1 MGNNRRKT
9 AKKILALALALQLAA
24 VPAALAAEGTGSSQP
39 AASAS
44 SALESAPETG
54 TGSESSQPLEEV
66 SGQPSATPAP
76 EATTAPEETP
86 APEASE
92 APAETP
98 APTQEPAPSEEPGGE
113 EDSGEEPSE
122 EEPSEDETTEDELS
136 QNLEESQLQVFD
148 AGSMLITGGHA
159 TYMSGY
165 GDGTFRPENSMT
177 RAEAAK
183 VLYELL
189 AAKPPVSGT
198 NFDDVATG
206 LWYTTA
212 INALYLKGVVGGDGS
227 GNFYPEDDI
236 TRVEYIKM
244 LCVALGITA
253 TGGSV
258 TYSDV
263 PRDHWGYSYICVAVA
278 KGWATGE
285 GGKFRPDQPITRAE
299 ATKITNIA
307 LGRTG
312 DGFAAD
318 RNEQK
323 FTDVPSGHWAYLHVA
338 EAAEP
343 KVDASAGIGTG
354 TITGNELRV
363 RTGPGPTY
371 GVIGYLNKGDVVTV
385 LSTANS
391 GWVQIRT
398 AGGVTGYVSSTYI
411 TVHTNSNPGG
421 GGNGDQPSTDPNG
434 NLSAGDSAR
443 VTATDGLRLRESPVN
458 GETIRL
464 MSYGSVVT
472 VVDVSQDPWLQV
484 RTADGTTGYAHSDY
498 LTPYTPGVAS
508 SLNLSAS
515 NLTLHQYETVRLDV
529 STDVTLSDIT
539 WSSSNSG
546 AADVG
551 YMVTYSDSS
560 GGAMI
565 YGYGVGSATITFRDA
580 GGNVSKSVNVTVTAA
595 EPVRFA
601 YGEENSPRANVAF
614 NLTAVTDSSRS
625 AVRFEVA
632 GGSSY
637 TTSQYETQ
645 SRKSSYGLPTNTVR
659 VFHQSVTFP
668 SAGTYKVRAY
678 SQSGSGWSSGYYE
691 FEVVVSAAP
700 TSVTATSYDKRRVST
715 EGLNRISDFEG
726 AFPEVADDPIVA
738 GYPTVGHGYVVPV
751 NTTFYNN
758 LTEAEL
764 FAQLVEIA
772 NESFSPAVESFR
784 SQHNLKMSQ
793 AQFDALTSFVFN
805 LGTGTLNEK
814 GNWTSAVIV
823 NAVDPTPIKSMGSAS
838 GTLNAGDANIFS
850 NTSLDSSAIVTVPNG
865 ATVTVTD
872 YQAYRSTTQ
881 QEVWYKVKY
890 GDYTGWMPAGYVR
903 LDGSWTHDLAYAD
916 STVLAN
922 NFLQWNQAGGGV
934 VWEGLVIR
942 RLAECKIFFFG
953 NYKAA
958 TPGDSDYRYNIYGFD
973 FPLSAEAYDY
983 RRN

>member
-9 AKKILALALALQLAA
+9 VKKILALALALQLAA
-24 VPAALAAEGTGSSQP
+24 APAALAAENTGSSQP
-39 AASAS
+39 ATSAS
-44 SALESAPETG
+44 SAVEAAPETG

-66 SGQPSATPAP
+66 SGQPTAAPTP
-76 EATTAPEETP
+76 EATTAPAETP

-113 EDSGEEPSE
+113 EESGEEPAE
-122 EEPSEDETTEDELS
+122 EEPAEEEPAEEEPAEDELS

-323 FTDVPSGHWAYLHVA
+323 FTDVPSSHWAYLHVA

-343 KVDASAGIGTG
+343 KVDTSAGIGTG
-354 TITGNELRV
+354 TITGNGVRV
-363 RTGPGPTY
+363 RTGPGTNY
-371 GVIGYLNKGDVVTV
+371 GILTALNTGDVVTV

-391 GWVQIRT
+391 AWVQVRT
-398 AGGVTGYVSSTYI
+398 ASGVTGYVSSTYI
-411 TVHTNSNPGG
+411 TVHTNSNPG
-421 GGNGDQPSTDPNG
+421 PSTDPNG

-443 VTATDGLRLRESPVN
+443 VTATDGLRLRESPIN
-458 GETIRL
+458 GETIQL

-508 SLNLSAS
+508 SLNLSAT

-565 YGYGVGSATITFRDA
+565 YGYGPGTATITFRDA

-614 NLTAVTDSSRS
+614 DLIAVTDNSRS

-645 SRKSSYGLPTNTVR
+645 SRQSSYGLPTNTVR

-668 SAGTYKVRAY
+668 SAGTYTVRAY

-700 TSVTATSYDKRRVST
+700 TSVTATSYDSRRVST

-738 GYPTVGHGYVVPV
+738 GHPTVGHGYVVPV
-751 NTTFYNN
+751 NTAFYNN

-764 FAQLVEIA
+764 FAQLVQIA
-772 NESFSPAVESFR
+772 NESFSPAVEAFR
-784 SQHNLKMSQ
+784 SKHNLKMSQ

-805 LGTGTLNEK
+805 LGPGTLNESA
-814 GNWTSAVIV
+814 NWTSAVIV

-850 NTSLDSSAIVTVPNG
+850 DTSLDSSVVVTVPHT

-881 QEVWYKVKY
+881 QEVWYKVTY
-890 GDYTGWMPAGYVR
+890 GGQTGWMPAGNVR

>member
-1 MGNNRRKT
+1 MRNNRRYT
-9 AKKILALALALQLAA
+9 AKKIAALLLALQLAS
-24 VPAALAAEGTGSSQP
+24 VPAALAAAGGESPAPGTGQEETALESSLSSLVGEEPVSSQP
-39 AASAS
+39 MEEAPAESQAPQATPS
-44 SALESAPETG
+44 SE
-54 TGSESSQPLEEV
+54 
-66 SGQPSATPAP
+66 ATPAP
-76 EATTAPEETP
+76 ESTESPEGTGSPESTESPESSP
-86 APEASE
+86 APEG
-92 APAETP
+92 TP
-98 APTQEPAPSEEPGGE
+98 APTQEPEEC
-113 EDSGEEPSE
+113 
-122 EEPSEDETTEDELS
+122 S
-136 QNLEESQLQVFD
+136 QELEENQAQVFE
-148 AGSMLITGGHA
+148 AGSLLVTGGHA
-159 TYMSGY
+159 TYMEGY
-165 GDGTFRPENSMT
+165 GDGTFRPDRTMT
-177 RAEAAK
+177 RAEASQ
-183 VLYELL
+183 VLYQLL

-198 NFDDVATG
+198 AFDDVPSSQ
-206 LWYTTA
+206 WFYTA
-212 INALYLKGVVGGDGS
+212 INALYQKGVVGGDGS
-227 GNFYPEDDI
+227 GKFYPNDPI
-236 TRVEYIKM
+236 TRVEFLKM
-244 LCVALGITA
+244 LCICMGV
-253 TGGSV
+253 TGTGSV
-258 TYSDV
+258 TYDDV
-263 PRDHWGYSYICVAVA
+263 SSDHWGYSYICAAVA
-278 KGWATGE
+278 KGWASGYGDGT
-285 GGKFRPDQPITRAE
+285 FRPDQAMTRAE
-299 ATKITNIA
+299 ATKMVNVA

-323 FTDVPSGHWAYLHVA
+323 FTDVPKSHWAFLHVA

-343 KVDASAGIGTG
+343 KVDMSTGIGTG

-371 GVIGYLNKGDVVTV
+371 EVIDYLNKGDVVTV

-398 AGGVTGYVSSTYI
+398 ARGVLGYVSSTYI
-411 TVHTNSNPGG
+411 TVKLNSSGPDD
-421 GGNGDQPSTDPNG
+421 GNDGPSTDPNG
-434 NLSAGDSAR
+434 NLAAGDTAR
-443 VTATDGLRLRESPVN
+443 VTATAGLWLRKAPVDGEQVK
-458 GETIRL
+458 L
-464 MSYGSVVT
+464 MNYGSIVT
-472 VVDVSQDPWLQV
+472 VVDVSQDPWVQV
-484 RTADGTTGYAHSDY
+484 RMSDGTTGYAHSDY
-498 LTPYTPGVAS
+498 MAPYTPGVAS
-508 SLNLSAS
+508 SLSLSAT

-529 STDVTLSDIT
+529 STDVSLSDIT

-546 AADVG
+546 AANVG
-551 YMVTYSDSS
+551 YMVSYSDSS

-565 YGYGVGSATITFRDA
+565 YGYGAGSATITFRDA

-614 NLTAVTDSSRS
+614 DLIAVTDNSRS
-625 AVRFEVA
+625 AVRFEVV

-637 TTSQYETQ
+637 TTDQYETQ
-645 SRKSSYGLPTNTVR
+645 SRQSSYGLPTNTVR

-668 SAGTYKVRAY
+668 SADTYTVRAY

-691 FEVVVSAAP
+691 FEVVVSSAP
-700 TSVTATSYDKRRVST
+700 TSVTATSYDSRRVST

-764 FAQLVEIA
+764 FAQLVQIA
-772 NESFSPAVESFR
+772 NESFSPAVEAFR
-784 SQHNLKMSQ
+784 SKHNLKMSQ

-805 LGTGTLNEK
+805 LGPGTLNESA
-814 GNWTSAVIV
+814 NWTSAVIV
-823 NAVDPTPIKSMGSAS
+823 NAVDPAPIRSMGSAS

-850 NTSLDSSAIVTVPNG
+850 DTSLDSSVVVTVPHG
-865 ATVTVTD
+865 AEVTVTD

-881 QEVWYKVKY
+881 QEVWYKVEY
-890 GDYTGWMPAGYVR
+890 GDYTGWMPTGYVR
-903 LDGSWTHDLAYAD
+903 LSGSWTHDLAYAD

-922 NFLQWNQAGGGV
+922 NILQWNQAGGG

-973 FPLSAEAYDY
+973 FPLGAEAYDY
-983 RRN
+983 RKY

>member
-9 AKKILALALALQLAA
+9 VKKILALALALQLAA
-24 VPAALAAEGTGSSQP
+24 APAALAAENTGSSQP
-39 AASAS
+39 ATSAS
-44 SALESAPETG
+44 SAVEAAPETG

-66 SGQPSATPAP
+66 SGQPTAAPTP

-113 EDSGEEPSE
+113 EESGEDTA
-122 EEPSEDETTEDELS
+122 EDETAEDEPAEDELS

-668 SAGTYKVRAY
+668 SAGTYTVRAY

-958 TPGDSDYRYNIYGFD
+958 TPGDPDYRYNIYGFD

-983 RRN
+983 RK

>member
-24 VPAALAAEGTGSSQP
+24 VPAALAAESTGSSQP
-39 AASAS
+39 VASVS
-44 SALESAPETG
+44 SALESSSETG
-54 TGSESSQPLEEV
+54 TGSESSRPLEEV
-66 SGQPSATPAP
+66 SGQPTAAPAP
-76 EATTAPEETP
+76 EATPAPEETP

-113 EDSGEEPSE
+113 EDSGEEPA
-122 EEPSEDETTEDELS
+122 EDETAEDELS
-136 QNLEESQLQVFD
+136 QSLEESQLQVFD
-148 AGSMLITGGHA
+148 AGSLLITGGHA

-212 INALYLKGVVGGDGS
+212 INALYQKGVVGGDGS

-258 TYSDV
+258 TYNDV

-323 FTDVPSGHWAYLHVA
+323 FTDVPSSHWAYLHVA

-354 TITGNELRV
+354 TITGNGVRV
-363 RTGPGPTY
+363 RTGPGTNY
-371 GVIGYLNKGDVVTV
+371 GILTALNTGDVVTV

-391 GWVQIRT
+391 AWVQVRT

-411 TVHTNSNPGG
+411 TVKLNSSGPDD
-421 GGNGDQPSTDPNG
+421 GDDGPSTDPDG

-458 GETIRL
+458 GETIQL

-484 RTADGTTGYAHSDY
+484 RTANGTTGYAHSDY

-508 SLNLSAS
+508 SLSLSAS
-515 NLTLHQYETVRLDV
+515 SLTLHQYETVRLDV
-529 STDVTLSDIT
+529 SADVTLSDIT
-539 WSSSNSG
+539 WSSSNSS

-614 NLTAVTDSSRS
+614 DLIAVTDSSRS

-668 SAGTYKVRAY
+668 SAGTYTVRAY

-691 FEVVVSAAP
+691 FEVVVSSAP

-726 AFPEVADDPIVA
+726 SVPEVADDPIVA

-772 NESFSPAVESFR
+772 NETFSPAVEAFR

-805 LGTGTLNEK
+805 LGTGTLNASA
-814 GNWTSAVIV
+814 NWTSAVIV
-823 NAVDPTPIKSMGSAS
+823 NAVDPTPIRSMGSAS

-850 NTSLDSSAIVTVPNG
+850 NTSLDSSVVVTVPNG
-865 ATVTVTD
+865 AKVTVTD

-890 GDYTGWMPAGYVR
+890 DDYTGWMPAGNVR
-903 LDGSWTHDLAYAD
+903 LSGSWTHDLAWAD

>member
-44 SALESAPETG
+44 SALEPAPETE
-54 TGSESSQPLEEV
+54 TGGEGSQPLEEGEV
-66 SGQPSATPAP
+66 SGQPTAIPAP
-76 EATTAPEETP
+76 EGTTAPEETP
-86 APEASE
+86 APESSE
-92 APAETP
+92 VPAETP
-98 APTQEPAPSEEPGGE
+98 APTQEPVPSEEPGGE
-113 EDSGEEPSE
+113 EGSVEEN
-122 EEPSEDETTEDELS
+122 SEDETAEEELS

-159 TYMSGY
+159 TYMGGY

-258 TYSDV
+258 TYNDV

-285 GGKFRPDQPITRAE
+285 GGMFRPDQPITRAE

-323 FTDVPSGHWAYLHVA
+323 FIDVPSSHWAYLHVA

-354 TITGNELRV
+354 TITGNGVRV
-363 RTGPGPTY
+363 RTGPGTNY
-371 GVIGYLNKGDVVTV
+371 GILTALNTGDVVTV

-391 GWVQIRT
+391 AWVQVRT

-411 TVHTNSNPGG
+411 TVHTNSNPGD

-458 GETIRL
+458 GETIQL

-515 NLTLHQYETVRLDV
+515 SLTLHQYETVRLDV
-529 STDVTLSDIT
+529 SADVTLSDIT

-580 GGNVSKSVNVTVTAA
+580 GGNVSKSVNVTVTAV

-614 NLTAVTDSSRS
+614 DLIAVTDSSRS

-645 SRKSSYGLPTNTVR
+645 SRQSSYGLPTNTVR

-668 SAGTYKVRAY
+668 SAGTYTVRAY

-738 GYPTVGHGYVVPV
+738 GHPTVGHGYVVPV
-751 NTTFYNN
+751 NTAFYNN

-764 FAQLVEIA
+764 FAQLVQIA

-784 SQHNLKMSQ
+784 SKHNLKMSQ

-850 NTSLDSSAIVTVPNG
+850 DTSLDSSVVVTVPH
-865 ATVTVTD
+865 AAKVTVTD

-881 QEVWYKVKY
+881 QEVWYKVTY
-890 GDYTGWMPAGYVR
+890 SGQTGWMPAGYVR

-922 NFLQWNQAGGGV
+922 NILQWNLAGDS

-958 TPGDSDYRYNIYGFD
+958 TPGDPDYRYNIYGFD

-983 RRN
+983 RK

>member
-24 VPAALAAEGTGSSQP
+24 APAALAAENTGSSQP
-39 AASAS
+39 AASAP
-44 SALESAPETG
+44 SAVEAAPETG

-66 SGQPSATPAP
+66 SGQPTAAPAP
-76 EATTAPEETP
+76 EDTPAPEETP
-86 APEASE
+86 APEGSE
-92 APAETP
+92 SPEETT

-113 EDSGEEPSE
+113 EESGEEPAE
-122 EEPSEDETTEDELS
+122 EEPAEDELS

-212 INALYLKGVVGGDGS
+212 INALYQKGVVGGDGF

-285 GGKFRPDQPITRAE
+285 GGMFRPDQPITRAE

-323 FTDVPSGHWAYLHVA
+323 FSDVPSSHWAYLHVA

-398 AGGVTGYVSSTYI
+398 ASGVTGYVSSTYI

-421 GGNGDQPSTDPNG
+421 GGTGDQPSTDPNG

-458 GETIRL
+458 GETIQL

-484 RTADGTTGYAHSDY
+484 RTANGTTGYAHSDY

-508 SLNLSAS
+508 SLSLSAS
-515 NLTLHQYETVRLDV
+515 SLTLHQYETVRLDV
-529 STDVTLSDIT
+529 SADVTLSDIT
-539 WSSSNSG
+539 WSSSNSS

-601 YGEENSPRANVAF
+601 YGEENSPRAGVAF
-614 NLTAVTDSSRS
+614 DLIAVTDSSRS

-668 SAGTYKVRAY
+668 SAGTYTVRAY

-738 GYPTVGHGYVVPV
+738 GHPTVGHGYVVPV
-751 NTTFYNN
+751 NTAFYNN

-764 FAQLVEIA
+764 FAQLVQIA
-772 NESFSPAVESFR
+772 NESFSPAVEAFR
-784 SQHNLKMSQ
+784 SKHNLKMSQ

-805 LGTGTLNEK
+805 LGPGTLNESA
-814 GNWTSAVIV
+814 NWTSAVIV

-850 NTSLDSSAIVTVPNG
+850 DTSLDSSVVVTVPHT

-881 QEVWYKVKY
+881 QEVWYKVTY
-890 GDYTGWMPAGYVR
+890 SGQTGWMPAGNVR
-903 LDGSWTHDLAYAD
+903 LSGSWTHDLAYAD

-922 NFLQWNQAGGGV
+922 NILQWNLAGDS

-958 TPGDSDYRYNIYGFD
+958 TPGDPDYRYNIYGFD

>member
-9 AKKILALALALQLAA
+9 VKKILALALALQLAA
-24 VPAALAAEGTGSSQP
+24 APAALAAENTGSSQP
-39 AASAS
+39 VASAP

-76 EATTAPEETP
+76 EGTTAPEETP

-92 APAETP
+92 SPEETP

-198 NFDDVATG
+198 NFDDVSTG
-206 LWYTTA
+206 LWYSTA
-212 INALYLKGVVGGDGS
+212 INALYQKGVVGGDGS

-285 GGKFRPDQPITRAE
+285 GGMFRPDQPITRAE

-323 FTDVPSGHWAYLHVA
+323 FTDVPSSHWAYLHVA

-354 TITGNELRV
+354 TITGNGVRV
-363 RTGPGPTY
+363 RTGPGTNY
-371 GVIGYLNKGDVVTV
+371 GILTALNTGDVVTV

-391 GWVQIRT
+391 AWVQVRT

-411 TVHTNSNPGG
+411 TVHTNSNPG
-421 GGNGDQPSTDPNG
+421 PSTDPNG

-458 GETIRL
+458 GETIQL

-614 NLTAVTDSSRS
+614 DLIAVTDSSRS

-645 SRKSSYGLPTNTVR
+645 SRQSSYGLPTNTVR

-668 SAGTYKVRAY
+668 SAGTYTVRAY

-715 EGLNRISDFEG
+715 EGMNRISDFEG

-751 NTTFYNN
+751 NTAFYNN

-772 NESFSPAVESFR
+772 NETFSPAVESFR

-850 NTSLDSSAIVTVPNG
+850 DTSLDSSVVVTVPH
-865 ATVTVTD
+865 AAKVTVTD

-890 GDYTGWMPAGYVR
+890 GDYTGWMPAGNVR

-958 TPGDSDYRYNIYGFD
+958 TPGDPDYRYNIYGFD

-983 RRN
+983 RK

>member
-24 VPAALAAEGTGSSQP
+24 APAALAAESTGSSQP
-39 AASAS
+39 VASAS
-44 SALESAPETG
+44 SALESSSETG
-54 TGSESSQPLEEV
+54 TGSESSRPLEEV
-66 SGQPSATPAP
+66 SGQPTAAPAP
-76 EATTAPEETP
+76 EATPAPEETP
-86 APEASE
+86 APEGSE
-92 APAETP
+92 SPEETT

-113 EDSGEEPSE
+113 EDSGEEPA
-122 EEPSEDETTEDELS
+122 EDETAEDELS
-136 QNLEESQLQVFD
+136 QSLEESQLQVFD
-148 AGSMLITGGHA
+148 AGSLLITGGHA

-165 GDGTFRPENSMT
+165 GDGTFRPENSMI

-212 INALYLKGVVGGDGS
+212 INALYQKGVVGGDGS

-236 TRVEYIKM
+236 TRVEFIKM

-285 GGKFRPDQPITRAE
+285 GGMFRPDQPITRAE

-354 TITGNELRV
+354 TITGNGVRV
-363 RTGPGPTY
+363 RTGPGTNY
-371 GVIGYLNKGDVVTV
+371 GILTALNTGDVVTV

-391 GWVQIRT
+391 AWVQVRT

-421 GGNGDQPSTDPNG
+421 GGTGDQPSTDPDG

-443 VTATDGLRLRESPVN
+443 VTATDGLRLRKSPVN
-458 GETIRL
+458 GETIQL

-484 RTADGTTGYAHSDY
+484 RTANGTTGYAHSDY

-508 SLNLSAS
+508 SLSLSAS
-515 NLTLHQYETVRLDV
+515 SLTLHQYETVRLDV
-529 STDVTLSDIT
+529 SADVTLSDIT

-614 NLTAVTDSSRS
+614 DLIAVTDSSRS

-659 VFHQSVTFP
+659 VFHQNVTFP
-668 SAGTYKVRAY
+668 SAGTYTVRAY

-691 FEVVVSAAP
+691 FEVVVSSAP

-726 AFPEVADDPIVA
+726 SVPEVADDPIVA

-772 NESFSPAVESFR
+772 NESFSPAVEAFR
-784 SQHNLKMSQ
+784 SKHNLKMSQ

-805 LGTGTLNEK
+805 LGPGTLNESA
-814 GNWTSAVIV
+814 NWTSAVIV
-823 NAVDPTPIKSMGSAS
+823 NAVDPTPIRSMGSVT

-850 NTSLDSSAIVTVPNG
+850 NTSLDSSVVVTVPH
-865 ATVTVTD
+865 AAKVTVTD
-872 YQAYRSTTQ
+872 YQAYHSTTQ

-890 GDYTGWMPAGYVR
+890 GDYTGWMPAGNVR

-922 NFLQWNQAGGGV
+922 NILQWNLAGDS

-958 TPGDSDYRYNIYGFD
+958 TPGDPDYRYNIYGFD

-983 RRN
+983 RK

>member
-44 SALESAPETG
+44 SALEPAPETG
-54 TGSESSQPLEEV
+54 TGGEGSQPLEEGEV
-66 SGQPSATPAP
+66 SGQPTATPAP

-113 EDSGEEPSE
+113 EDSGEEPAE
-122 EEPSEDETTEDELS
+122 GEPAEDELS

-285 GGKFRPDQPITRAE
+285 GGMFRPDQPITRAE

-398 AGGVTGYVSSTYI
+398 ASGLTGYVSSTYI

-421 GGNGDQPSTDPNG
+421 GGNGEQPSTDPNG

-529 STDVTLSDIT
+529 STDVALSDIT

-614 NLTAVTDSSRS
+614 DLIAVTDNSRS

-645 SRKSSYGLPTNTVR
+645 SRQSSYGLPTNTVR

-668 SAGTYKVRAY
+668 SAGTYTVRAY

-738 GYPTVGHGYVVPV
+738 GHPTVGHGYVVPV
-751 NTTFYNN
+751 NTAFYNN

-764 FAQLVEIA
+764 FAQLVQIA
-772 NESFSPAVESFR
+772 NESFSPAVEAFR
-784 SQHNLKMSQ
+784 SKHNLKMSQ

-805 LGTGTLNEK
+805 LGPGTLNESA
-814 GNWTSAVIV
+814 NWTSAVIV
-823 NAVDPTPIKSMGSAS
+823 NAVDPTPIKSMGSVT

-850 NTSLDSSAIVTVPNG
+850 NTSLDSSVVVTVPNG

-890 GDYTGWMPAGYVR
+890 GDYTGWMPAGNVR

-922 NFLQWNQAGGGV
+922 NILQWNLAGDS

-958 TPGDSDYRYNIYGFD
+958 TPGDPDYRYNIYGFD

-983 RRN
+983 RK

>member
-9 AKKILALALALQLAA
+9 AKKILALALALLLAA
-24 VPAALAAEGTGSSQP
+24 APAALAAESTGSSQP
-39 AASAS
+39 VASAP

-54 TGSESSQPLEEV
+54 TGSESSQPLEEGEV
-66 SGQPSATPAP
+66 SGQPTAAPAP
-76 EATTAPEETP
+76 EATPAPEETP

-92 APAETP
+92 SPEETP

-113 EDSGEEPSE
+113 EGSGEEPAE
-122 EEPSEDETTEDELS
+122 EEPAEDELS

-212 INALYLKGVVGGDGS
+212 INALYQKGVVGGDGS

-258 TYSDV
+258 TYNDV

-285 GGKFRPDQPITRAE
+285 GGMFRPDQPITRAE

-323 FTDVPSGHWAYLHVA
+323 FTDVPSSHWAYLHVA

-354 TITGNELRV
+354 TITGNGVRV
-363 RTGPGPTY
+363 RTGPGTNY
-371 GVIGYLNKGDVVTV
+371 GILTALNTGDVVTV

-391 GWVQIRT
+391 AWVHVRT

-421 GGNGDQPSTDPNG
+421 GGTGDQPSTDPDG

-458 GETIRL
+458 GETIQL

-484 RTADGTTGYAHSDY
+484 RTANGTTGYAHSDY

-508 SLNLSAS
+508 SLSLSAS

-601 YGEENSPRANVAF
+601 YGEENSPRAGVAF
-614 NLTAVTDSSRS
+614 DLIAVTDSSRS

-668 SAGTYKVRAY
+668 SAGTYTVRAY

-691 FEVVVSAAP
+691 FEVVVSSAP

-726 AFPEVADDPIVA
+726 SVPEVADDPIVA

-772 NESFSPAVESFR
+772 NETFSPAVESFR

-805 LGTGTLNEK
+805 LGTGTLNASA
-814 GNWTSAVIV
+814 NWTSAVIV
-823 NAVDPTPIKSMGSAS
+823 NAVDPTPIRSMGSAS

-850 NTSLDSSAIVTVPNG
+850 DTSLDSSVVVTVPNG
-865 ATVTVTD
+865 AKVTVTD

-881 QEVWYKVKY
+881 QEVWYKVTYNGK
-890 GDYTGWMPAGYVR
+890 TGWMPAGNVR
-903 LDGSWTHDLAYAD
+903 LDGSWTHDLAWAD

>member
-24 VPAALAAEGTGSSQP
+24 VPAALAAESTGSSQP
-39 AASAS
+39 VASAS
-44 SALESAPETG
+44 SALESSSETG
-54 TGSESSQPLEEV
+54 TGSESSRPLEEV
-66 SGQPSATPAP
+66 SGQPTAAPAP
-76 EATTAPEETP
+76 EATPAPEETP

-92 APAETP
+92 SSEETP

-113 EDSGEEPSE
+113 EDSGEEPA
-122 EEPSEDETTEDELS
+122 EDETAEDELS
-136 QNLEESQLQVFD
+136 QSLEESQLQVFD
-148 AGSMLITGGHA
+148 AGSLLITGGHA

-165 GDGTFRPENSMT
+165 GDGTFRPENSMI

-212 INALYLKGVVGGDGS
+212 INALYQKGVVGGDGS

-285 GGKFRPDQPITRAE
+285 GGMFRPDQPITRAE

-323 FTDVPSGHWAYLHVA
+323 FTDVPSSHWAYLHVA

-354 TITGNELRV
+354 TITGNGVRV
-363 RTGPGPTY
+363 RTGPGTNY
-371 GVIGYLNKGDVVTV
+371 GILTALNTGDMVTV

-391 GWVQIRT
+391 AWVQVRT

-421 GGNGDQPSTDPNG
+421 GGTGDQPSTDPDG

-443 VTATDGLRLRESPVN
+443 VTATDGLRLRKSPVN
-458 GETIRL
+458 GETIQL

-484 RTADGTTGYAHSDY
+484 RTANGTTGYAHSDY

-508 SLNLSAS
+508 SLSLSAS
-515 NLTLHQYETVRLDV
+515 SLTLHQYETVRLDV
-529 STDVTLSDIT
+529 SADVTLSDIT

-614 NLTAVTDSSRS
+614 DLIAVTDSSRS

-659 VFHQSVTFP
+659 VFHQNVTFP
-668 SAGTYKVRAY
+668 SAGTYTVRAY

-691 FEVVVSAAP
+691 FEVVVSSAP

-726 AFPEVADDPIVA
+726 SVPEVADDPIVA

-772 NESFSPAVESFR
+772 NESFSPAVEAFR
-784 SQHNLKMSQ
+784 SKHNLKMSQ

-805 LGTGTLNEK
+805 LGPGTLNESA
-814 GNWTSAVIV
+814 NWTSAVIV
-823 NAVDPTPIKSMGSAS
+823 NAVDPTPIRSMGSVT

-850 NTSLDSSAIVTVPNG
+850 NTSLDSSVVVTVPH
-865 ATVTVTD
+865 AAKVTVTD

-890 GDYTGWMPAGYVR
+890 GDYTGWMPAGNVR

-922 NFLQWNQAGGGV
+922 NILQWNLAGDS

-958 TPGDSDYRYNIYGFD
+958 TPGDPDYRYNIYGFD

-983 RRN
+983 RK

>member
-24 VPAALAAEGTGSSQP
+24 APAALAAESTGSSQP
-39 AASAS
+39 VASVS
-44 SALESAPETG
+44 SALESSSETG
-54 TGSESSQPLEEV
+54 TGSESSRPLEEV
-66 SGQPSATPAP
+66 SGQPTAAPAP
-76 EATTAPEETP
+76 EATPAPEETP

-113 EDSGEEPSE
+113 EDSGEEPA
-122 EEPSEDETTEDELS
+122 EDETAEDELS
-136 QNLEESQLQVFD
+136 QSLEESQLQVFD
-148 AGSMLITGGHA
+148 AGSLLITGGHA

-212 INALYLKGVVGGDGS
+212 INALYQKGVVGGDGS

-258 TYSDV
+258 TYNDV

-323 FTDVPSGHWAYLHVA
+323 FTDVPSSHWAYLHVA

-354 TITGNELRV
+354 TITGNGVRV
-363 RTGPGPTY
+363 RTGPGTNY
-371 GVIGYLNKGDVVTV
+371 GILTALNTGDVVTV

-391 GWVQIRT
+391 AWVQVRT

-411 TVHTNSNPGG
+411 TVKLNSSGPDD
-421 GGNGDQPSTDPNG
+421 GDDGPSTDPDG

-458 GETIRL
+458 GETIQL

-484 RTADGTTGYAHSDY
+484 RTANGTTGYAHSDY

-508 SLNLSAS
+508 SLSLSAS
-515 NLTLHQYETVRLDV
+515 SLTLHQYETVRLDV
-529 STDVTLSDIT
+529 SADVTLSDIT
-539 WSSSNSG
+539 WSSSNSS

-614 NLTAVTDSSRS
+614 DLIAVTDSSRS

-668 SAGTYKVRAY
+668 SAGTYTVRAY

-691 FEVVVSAAP
+691 FEVVVSSAP

-726 AFPEVADDPIVA
+726 SVPEVADDPIVA

-772 NESFSPAVESFR
+772 NETFSPAVEAFR

-805 LGTGTLNEK
+805 LGTGTLNASA
-814 GNWTSAVIV
+814 NWTSAVIV
-823 NAVDPTPIKSMGSAS
+823 NAVDPTPIRSMGSAS

-850 NTSLDSSAIVTVPNG
+850 NTSLDSSVVVTVPNG
-865 ATVTVTD
+865 AKVTVTD

-890 GDYTGWMPAGYVR
+890 DDYTGWMPAGNVR
-903 LDGSWTHDLAYAD
+903 LSGSWTHDLAWAD

>member
-24 VPAALAAEGTGSSQP
+24 VPAALAAESTGSSQP
-39 AASAS
+39 VASAS
-44 SALESAPETG
+44 SALESSSETG
-54 TGSESSQPLEEV
+54 TGSESSRPLEEV
-66 SGQPSATPAP
+66 SGQPTAAPAP
-76 EATTAPEETP
+76 EATPAPEETP

-92 APAETP
+92 SSEETP

-113 EDSGEEPSE
+113 EDSGEEPA
-122 EEPSEDETTEDELS
+122 EDETAEDELS
-136 QNLEESQLQVFD
+136 QSLEESQLQVFD
-148 AGSMLITGGHA
+148 AGSLLITGGHA

-165 GDGTFRPENSMT
+165 GDGTFRPENSMI

-212 INALYLKGVVGGDGS
+212 INALYQKGVVGGDGS

-236 TRVEYIKM
+236 TRVEFIKM

-285 GGKFRPDQPITRAE
+285 GGMFRPDQPITRAE

-323 FTDVPSGHWAYLHVA
+323 FTDVPSSHWAYLHVA

-354 TITGNELRV
+354 TITGNGVRV
-363 RTGPGPTY
+363 RTGPGTNY
-371 GVIGYLNKGDVVTV
+371 GILTALNTGDMVTV

-391 GWVQIRT
+391 AWVQVRT

-421 GGNGDQPSTDPNG
+421 GGTGDQPSTDPDG

-443 VTATDGLRLRESPVN
+443 VTATDGLRLRKSPVN
-458 GETIRL
+458 GETIQL

-484 RTADGTTGYAHSDY
+484 RTANGTTGYAHSDY

-508 SLNLSAS
+508 SLSLSAS
-515 NLTLHQYETVRLDV
+515 SLTLHQYETVRLDV
-529 STDVTLSDIT
+529 SADVTLSDIT

-614 NLTAVTDSSRS
+614 DLIAVTDSSRS

-659 VFHQSVTFP
+659 VFHQNVTFP
-668 SAGTYKVRAY
+668 SAGTYTVRAY

-691 FEVVVSAAP
+691 FEVVVSSAP

-726 AFPEVADDPIVA
+726 SVPEVADDPIVA

-772 NESFSPAVESFR
+772 NESFSPAVEAFR
-784 SQHNLKMSQ
+784 SKHNLKMSQ

-805 LGTGTLNEK
+805 LGPGTLNESA
-814 GNWTSAVIV
+814 NWTSAVIV
-823 NAVDPTPIKSMGSAS
+823 NAVDPTPIRSMGSVT

-850 NTSLDSSAIVTVPNG
+850 NTSLDSSVVVTVPH
-865 ATVTVTD
+865 AAKVTVTD

-890 GDYTGWMPAGYVR
+890 GDYTGWMPAGNVR

-922 NFLQWNQAGGGV
+922 NILQWNLAGDS

-958 TPGDSDYRYNIYGFD
+958 TPGDPDYRYNIYGFD

-983 RRN
+983 RK

>member
-24 VPAALAAEGTGSSQP
+24 APAALAAESTGSSQP
-39 AASAS
+39 VASAP
-44 SALESAPETG
+44 SALEPAPETE
-54 TGSESSQPLEEV
+54 TGGESSQPLEEV

-76 EATTAPEETP
+76 EGTTAPEETP
-86 APEASE
+86 APESSE
-92 APAETP
+92 VPAETP
-98 APTQEPAPSEEPGGE
+98 APTQEPVPSEEPGGE
-113 EDSGEEPSE
+113 EGSVEEN
-122 EEPSEDETTEDELS
+122 SEDETAEEELS
-136 QNLEESQLQVFD
+136 QSLEESQLQVFD

-212 INALYLKGVVGGDGS
+212 INALYQKGVVGGDGS

-258 TYSDV
+258 TYNDV

-285 GGKFRPDQPITRAE
+285 GGMFRPDQPITRAE

-398 AGGVTGYVSSTYI
+398 ASGLTGYVSSTYI

-421 GGNGDQPSTDPNG
+421 GGNGEQPSTDPNG

-458 GETIRL
+458 GETIQL

-529 STDVTLSDIT
+529 STDVALSDIT

-614 NLTAVTDSSRS
+614 DLIAVTDNSRS

-637 TTSQYETQ
+637 TTNQYETQ
-645 SRKSSYGLPTNTVR
+645 SRQSSYGLPTNTVR

-668 SAGTYKVRAY
+668 SAGTYTVRAY

-738 GYPTVGHGYVVPV
+738 GHPTVGHGYVVPV
-751 NTTFYNN
+751 NTAFYNN

-764 FAQLVEIA
+764 FAQLVQIA

-805 LGTGTLNEK
+805 LGPGTLNESA
-814 GNWTSAVIV
+814 NWTSAVIV
-823 NAVDPTPIKSMGSAS
+823 NAVDPTPIRSMGSAS

-850 NTSLDSSAIVTVPNG
+850 DTSLDSSVVVTVPYT
-865 ATVTVTD
+865 ATVEVTD

-890 GDYTGWMPAGYVR
+890 GNYTGWMPAGYVR

-922 NFLQWNQAGGGV
+922 NILQWNLAGDS

-958 TPGDSDYRYNIYGFD
+958 TPGDPDYRYNIYGFD

-983 RRN
+983 RK

>member
-24 VPAALAAEGTGSSQP
+24 VPAALAAESTGSSQP
-39 AASAS
+39 VASAS
-44 SALESAPETG
+44 SALESSSETG
-54 TGSESSQPLEEV
+54 TGSESSRPLEEV
-66 SGQPSATPAP
+66 SGQPTAAPAP
-76 EATTAPEETP
+76 EATPAPEETP

-92 APAETP
+92 SSEETP

-113 EDSGEEPSE
+113 EDSGEEPA
-122 EEPSEDETTEDELS
+122 EDETAEDELS
-136 QNLEESQLQVFD
+136 QSLEESQLQVFD
-148 AGSMLITGGHA
+148 AGSLLITGGHA

-165 GDGTFRPENSMT
+165 GDGTFRPENSMI

-212 INALYLKGVVGGDGS
+212 INALYQKGVVGGDGS

-258 TYSDV
+258 TYNDV

-285 GGKFRPDQPITRAE
+285 GGMFRPDQPITRAE

-323 FTDVPSGHWAYLHVA
+323 FYDVPSSHWAYLHVA

-354 TITGNELRV
+354 TITGNGVRV
-363 RTGPGPTY
+363 RTGPGTNY
-371 GVIGYLNKGDVVTV
+371 GILTALNTGDMVTV

-391 GWVQIRT
+391 AWVQVRT

-421 GGNGDQPSTDPNG
+421 GGTGDQPSTDPDG

-458 GETIRL
+458 GETIQL

-484 RTADGTTGYAHSDY
+484 RTANGTTGYAHSDY

-508 SLNLSAS
+508 SLSLSAS
-515 NLTLHQYETVRLDV
+515 SLTLHQYETVRLDV
-529 STDVTLSDIT
+529 SADVTLSDIT

-614 NLTAVTDSSRS
+614 DLIAVTDSSRS

-668 SAGTYKVRAY
+668 SAGTYTVRAY

-691 FEVVVSAAP
+691 FEVVVSSAP

-726 AFPEVADDPIVA
+726 SVPEVADDPIVA

-772 NESFSPAVESFR
+772 NETFSPAVESFR

-805 LGTGTLNEK
+805 LGPGTLNESA
-814 GNWTSAVIV
+814 NWTSAVIV
-823 NAVDPTPIKSMGSAS
+823 NAVDPTPIRSMGSVT

-850 NTSLDSSAIVTVPNG
+850 NTSLDSSVVVTVPH
-865 ATVTVTD
+865 AAKVTVTD

-890 GDYTGWMPAGYVR
+890 GDYTGWMPAGNVR

-922 NFLQWNQAGGGV
+922 NILQWNLAGDS

-958 TPGDSDYRYNIYGFD
+958 TPGDPDYRYNIYGFD

-983 RRN
+983 RK

>member
-24 VPAALAAEGTGSSQP
+24 APAALAAESTGSSQP

-54 TGSESSQPLEEV
+54 TGSESSQPLEEGEV
-66 SGQPSATPAP
+66 SGQPTAAPAP
-76 EATTAPEETP
+76 EDTPAPEETP
-86 APEASE
+86 APEGSE
-92 APAETP
+92 SPEETT

-113 EDSGEEPSE
+113 EESGEEPA
-122 EEPSEDETTEDELS
+122 EDETAEDELS

-212 INALYLKGVVGGDGS
+212 INALYQKGVVGGDGS

-236 TRVEYIKM
+236 TRVEFIKM

-285 GGKFRPDQPITRAE
+285 GGMFRPDQPITRAE

-323 FTDVPSGHWAYLHVA
+323 FYDVPSSHWAYLHVA

-354 TITGNELRV
+354 TITGNGVRV
-363 RTGPGPTY
+363 RTGPGTNY
-371 GVIGYLNKGDVVTV
+371 GILTALNTGDMVTV

-391 GWVQIRT
+391 AWVQVRT

-458 GETIRL
+458 GETIQL

-484 RTADGTTGYAHSDY
+484 RTANGTTGYAHSDY

-508 SLNLSAS
+508 SLSLSAS
-515 NLTLHQYETVRLDV
+515 SLTLHQYETVRLDV
-529 STDVTLSDIT
+529 SADVTLSDIT

-614 NLTAVTDSSRS
+614 DLIAVTDSSRS

-659 VFHQSVTFP
+659 VFHQNVTFP
-668 SAGTYKVRAY
+668 SAGTYTVRAY

-691 FEVVVSAAP
+691 FEVVVSSAP

-726 AFPEVADDPIVA
+726 SVPEVADDPIVA

-772 NESFSPAVESFR
+772 NESFSPAVEAFR
-784 SQHNLKMSQ
+784 SKHNLKMSQ

-805 LGTGTLNEK
+805 LGPGTLNESA
-814 GNWTSAVIV
+814 NWTSAVIV
-823 NAVDPTPIKSMGSAS
+823 NAVDPTPIRSMGSVT

-850 NTSLDSSAIVTVPNG
+850 NTSLDSSVVVTVPH
-865 ATVTVTD
+865 AAKVTVTD

-890 GDYTGWMPAGYVR
+890 GDYTGWMPAGNVR

-922 NFLQWNQAGGGV
+922 NILQWNLAGDS

-958 TPGDSDYRYNIYGFD
+958 TPGDPDYRYNIYGFD

-983 RRN
+983 RK

>member
-44 SALESAPETG
+44 SALESAPETE
-54 TGSESSQPLEEV
+54 TGSEGSQPLEEV

-86 APEASE
+86 APEASK

-98 APTQEPAPSEEPGGE
+98 APPQEPAPSEEPGGE
-113 EDSGEEPSE
+113 EDSGEEPA
-122 EEPSEDETTEDELS
+122 EDETAEDEPAEDELS

-285 GGKFRPDQPITRAE
+285 GGMFRPDQPITRAE

-323 FTDVPSGHWAYLHVA
+323 FIDVPSSHWAYLHVA

-354 TITGNELRV
+354 TITGNGVRV
-363 RTGPGPTY
+363 RTGPGTNY
-371 GVIGYLNKGDVVTV
+371 GILTALNTGDVVTV

-391 GWVQIRT
+391 AWVQVRT

-411 TVHTNSNPGG
+411 TVHTNSNPG
-421 GGNGDQPSTDPNG
+421 PSTDPNG

-458 GETIRL
+458 GETTVSSISAPVMQTAQAEQTRL
-464 MSYGSVVT
+464 S
-472 VVDVSQDPWLQV
+472 
-484 RTADGTTGYAHSDY
+484 
-498 LTPYTPGVAS
+498 
-508 SLNLSAS
+508 
-515 NLTLHQYETVRLDV
+515 
-529 STDVTLSDIT
+529 
-539 WSSSNSG
+539 
-546 AADVG
+546 
-551 YMVTYSDSS
+551 
-560 GGAMI
+560 
-565 YGYGVGSATITFRDA
+565 
-580 GGNVSKSVNVTVTAA
+580 
-595 EPVRFA
+595 
-601 YGEENSPRANVAF
+601 
-614 NLTAVTDSSRS
+614 
-625 AVRFEVA
+625 
-632 GGSSY
+632 
-637 TTSQYETQ
+637 
-645 SRKSSYGLPTNTVR
+645 
-659 VFHQSVTFP
+659 
-668 SAGTYKVRAY
+668 
-678 SQSGSGWSSGYYE
+678 
-691 FEVVVSAAP
+691 
-700 TSVTATSYDKRRVST
+700 
-715 EGLNRISDFEG
+715 
-726 AFPEVADDPIVA
+726 
-738 GYPTVGHGYVVPV
+738 
-751 NTTFYNN
+751 
-758 LTEAEL
+758 
-764 FAQLVEIA
+764 
-772 NESFSPAVESFR
+772 SPATRRYS
-784 SQHNLKMSQ
+784 KMYCRKKNS
-793 AQFDALTSFVFN
+793 
-805 LGTGTLNEK
+805 K
-814 GNWTSAVIV
+814 RV
-823 NAVDPTPIKSMGSAS
+823 NAP
-838 GTLNAGDANIFS
+838 
-850 NTSLDSSAIVTVPNG
+850 
-865 ATVTVTD
+865 
-872 YQAYRSTTQ
+872 
-881 QEVWYKVKY
+881 
-890 GDYTGWMPAGYVR
+890 
-903 LDGSWTHDLAYAD
+903 
-916 STVLAN
+916 
-922 NFLQWNQAGGGV
+922 
-934 VWEGLVIR
+934 
-942 RLAECKIFFFG
+942 
-953 NYKAA
+953 
-958 TPGDSDYRYNIYGFD
+958 
-973 FPLSAEAYDY
+973 
-983 RRN
+983 